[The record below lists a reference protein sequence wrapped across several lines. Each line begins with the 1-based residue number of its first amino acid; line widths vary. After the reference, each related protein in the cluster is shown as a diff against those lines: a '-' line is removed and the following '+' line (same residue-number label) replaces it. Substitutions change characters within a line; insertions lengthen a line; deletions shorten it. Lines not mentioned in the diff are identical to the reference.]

1 MMGGDITVE
10 STVGEGS
17 TFMIRLP
24 LEVAEFAEETEVA
37 GERSRRS

>member
-1 MMGGDITVE
+1 MMGGDITVQ

-24 LEVAEFAEETEVA
+24 REVAEATEK
-37 GERSRRS
+37 S